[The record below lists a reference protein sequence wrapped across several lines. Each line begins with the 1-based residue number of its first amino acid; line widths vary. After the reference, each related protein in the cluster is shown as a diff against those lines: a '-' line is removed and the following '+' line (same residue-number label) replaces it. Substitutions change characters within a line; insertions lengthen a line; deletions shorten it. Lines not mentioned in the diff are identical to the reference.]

1 MEFEP
6 SFKYLRSLLSP
17 SVGEEEANEV
27 IREAICSAGAIK
39 QQGIQQNSYR
49 KAIPPLSRKITLPK
63 KPTNHSPL
71 VLPKIPSNLLSF

>member
-17 SVGEEEANEV
+17 SVGEEEAMKV

-39 QQGIQQNSYR
+39 QQGM
-49 KAIPPLSRKITLPK
+49 
-63 KPTNHSPL
+63 
-71 VLPKIPSNLLSF
+71 